1 MSGSDIHTTF
11 SNISAAELVTYIT
24 KRIKPRIPWNI
35 LASLLAYF
43 LFSEIYVKL
52 VVPTFNYGGMI
63 HDPRNNGI
71 FELILIVLTSIL
83 LPNKIKTPSGLYNW
97 LYFCIL
103 LIPSAVLSVE
113 QSSDRFHLFLMFA
126 ALWILIFI
134 SRLFTELINQRG
146 VEYSINYKRLPY
158 YSALFFVMAVLIFL
172 AASVRGAF
180 NLNFDLVYDFRADIS
195 ENLPLIMSYAMHI
208 ASGTFVG
215 YLAAMAFHR
224 RDVKVLLLIG
234 VIGVLFFGY
243 SSHKSM
249 LFNPFLAMAGYLLFK
264 LSRPHLYILG
274 GVSILAIIAV
284 LLPDDRFPLLTSLF
298 VNRVVFLPNQ
308 INFFYFD
315 FFSNNSF
322 MLWAESKISL
332 GFVTSELPM
341 SVMNYMSGLMTG
353 DYASGANTG
362 WVANAYMNAG
372 MIGIVIYAVVIGSI
386 FALIDLWAKFY
397 GKELVGAAFL
407 IPVITMIMSGD
418 LLIVLLTGG
427 LIFLLIIFQVVT
439 MRIRMQKHDCIRKE
453 SDRAGTVCAE

>member
-24 KRIKPRIPWNI
+24 KLIKLLIPWNT

-52 VVPTFNYGGMI
+52 VVPTFHYGGMI
-63 HDPRNNGI
+63 HNPRDSGI

-83 LPNKIKTPSGLYNW
+83 LPKKIKTPSGLYNW

-134 SRLFTELINQRG
+134 SRLFAELINQPG
-146 VEYSINYKRLPY
+146 VEYSMNYKRLPY
-158 YSALFFVMAVLIFL
+158 YSVLVFVMAVLIFL

-195 ENLPLIMSYAMHI
+195 ENLPLILSYAMHI

-234 VIGVLFFGY
+234 VIGILFFGY
-243 SSHKSM
+243 SSQKSM
-249 LFNPFLAMAGYLLFK
+249 LFNPFLAMTGYLLFK
-264 LSRPHLYILG
+264 FSRPHLYILG
-274 GVSILAIIAV
+274 GLSTLAIVA
-284 LLPDDRFPLLTSLF
+284 LLLTDDQFYLLTSLF
-298 VNRVVFLPNQ
+298 VNRIIFLPSQ

-315 FFSNNSF
+315 FFSNHSF

-332 GFVTSELPM
+332 GLVGSELPM
-341 SVMNYMSGLMTG
+341 SVMNYMSGLLTG
-353 DYASGANTG
+353 DYGSAANTG

-372 MIGIVIYAVVIGSI
+372 VIGIVVYAAVIGSI
-386 FALIDLWAKFY
+386 FSLIDFWAKCF
-397 GKELVGAAFL
+397 GKEFVGAAFL
-407 IPVITMIMSGD
+407 IPVNAMIMSAD

-427 LIFLLIIFQVVT
+427 LIFLMMIFSAGSIRIE
-439 MRIRMQKHDCIRKE
+439 MRKHDGIRKE
-453 SDRAGTVCAE
+453 HNRAGTVCAE